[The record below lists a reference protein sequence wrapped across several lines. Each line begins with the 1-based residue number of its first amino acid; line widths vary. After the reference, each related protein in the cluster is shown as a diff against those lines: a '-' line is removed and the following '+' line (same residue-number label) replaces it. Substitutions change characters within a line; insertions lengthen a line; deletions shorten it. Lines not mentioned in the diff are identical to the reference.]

1 VAARHRPPR
10 PPPQR
15 QESLR
20 IVSNST
26 TDVAAPK
33 SPPGKGGGKPQ
44 PPPPI
49 VPDATSGERL
59 ALAKKYGL
67 KPLNVRPPLG
77 EYIRDVA
84 RRWPFIRVMAS
95 STAYAKNQNN
105 YLGQLWAVLNPILN
119 AAVYVLIFGVI
130 LGVSRGVEN
139 TVAFIVIG
147 VFMFRFIE
155 ASVTGGAKSISSK
168 LQLLRSLHFPRAV
181 LPMSSVLSQ
190 LATLVPALVVMCAIV
205 LLSGL
210 LPGYEPER
218 ITWSWLLL
226 PAAVAL
232 LYIFNTGI
240 AFMMARLVA
249 TTPDLDNIIGF
260 VMRLVMYASGVIFP
274 ITNYI
279 QGLDLGGW
287 RQAAVEGIFDYQPVA
302 VYLYLVRSTLT
313 QEPTMPQDG
322 VMWIVGAAWAVLF
335 FVVGFIVFWRA
346 EERYGRD

>member
-1 VAARHRPPR
+1 M
-10 PPPQR
+10 
-15 QESLR
+15 
-20 IVSNST
+20 
-26 TDVAAPK
+26 
-33 SPPGKGGGKPQ
+33 
-44 PPPPI
+44 
-49 VPDATSGERL
+49 TSAERL

-67 KPLNVRPPLG
+67 KPLNVRPSLG
-77 EYIRDVA
+77 EYIKDVA

-130 LGVSRGVEN
+130 LGVSRDVEN

-190 LATLVPALVVMCAIV
+190 LATLVPALVVMCGIV

-210 LPGYEPER
+210 IPGYEPER
-218 ITWSWLLL
+218 VTWWWLLL
-226 PAAVAL
+226 PAAVVL
-232 LYIFNTGI
+232 LYIFNTGV
-240 AFMMARLVA
+240 AFLMARLVA

-279 QGLDLGGW
+279 EGLGLGGW
-287 RQAAVEGIFDYQPVA
+287 RQVVVEGIFEYQPVA
-302 VYLYLVRSTLT
+302 VYLYLVRSTLL
-313 QEPTMPQDG
+313 QEPTIPQDG

>member
-1 VAARHRPPR
+1 M
-10 PPPQR
+10 
-15 QESLR
+15 
-20 IVSNST
+20 SNPT
-26 TDVAAPK
+26 TDVAARK
-33 SPPGKGGGKPQ
+33 SPPSKGGGKVQ

-49 VPDATSGERL
+49 VSDVTSAERL

-77 EYIRDVA
+77 EYIKDVA

-130 LGVSRGVEN
+130 LGVSRDVEN

-210 LPGYEPER
+210 IPGYEPER
-218 ITWSWLLL
+218 VTWWWLLL
-226 PAAVAL
+226 PAAVVL
-232 LYIFNTGI
+232 LYIFNTGV
-240 AFMMARLVA
+240 AFLMARLVA

-279 QGLDLGGW
+279 ENLGLGGW
-287 RQAAVEGIFDYQPVA
+287 RQAAVEGIFEYQPVA
-302 VYLYLVRSTLT
+302 VYLYLVRSTLL
-313 QEPTMPQDG
+313 QEPTIPQDG

>member
-1 VAARHRPPR
+1 VAERHRPPR

-20 IVSNST
+20 IVSNPT

-33 SPPGKGGGKPQ
+33 SPPGKGGKPQ

-49 VPDATSGERL
+49 VPDATSAERL
-59 ALAKKYGL
+59 ALAEKYGL

-77 EYIRDVA
+77 EYIKDVA
-84 RRWPFIRVMAS
+84 RRWAFIRVMAS

-105 YLGQLWAVLNPILN
+105 YLGQLWAVLTPILN
-119 AAVYVLIFGVI
+119 AAVYVLIFGIV
-130 LGVSRGVEN
+130 LNVSRGVHN
-139 TVAFIVIG
+139 TVAFIVVGI
-147 VFMFRFIE
+147 FMFRFVE
-155 ASVTGGAKSISSK
+155 ASVTGGAKSISGKS
-168 LQLLRSLHFPRAV
+168 QLLRSLHFPRAV

-190 LATLVPALVVMCAIV
+190 FATLIPALVVMCGIV

-210 LPGYEPER
+210 LPAYDMER
-218 ITWSWLLL
+218 VTWWWLLL
-226 PAAVAL
+226 PVAVL
-232 LYIFNTGI
+232 LLVIFNTGI

-249 TTPDLDNIIGF
+249 TTPDLDNVIGF

-274 ITNYI
+274 VANYI
-279 QGLDLGGW
+279 DKLDLGGW
-287 RQAAVEGIFDYQPVA
+287 RQVVVEGIFDYQPVA
-302 VYLYLVRSTLT
+302 VYLHLVRSCVLSEETI
-313 QEPTMPQDG
+313 PQDG
-322 VMWIVGAAWAVLF
+322 LMWALGVFWAVLF

>member
-1 VAARHRPPR
+1 
-10 PPPQR
+10 
-15 QESLR
+15 
-20 IVSNST
+20 VSNPT

-33 SPPGKGGGKPQ
+33 SPPSKGGGKPQ

-49 VPDATSGERL
+49 VPDVTSAERL

-77 EYIRDVA
+77 EYIKDVR

-105 YLGQLWAVLNPILN
+105 YLGQLWAVINPILN

-130 LGVSRGVEN
+130 LHVSRDVEN

-190 LATLVPALVVMCAIV
+190 LATLVPALVVMCGIV

-210 LPGYEPER
+210 IPGYEPER
-218 ITWSWLLL
+218 VTWWWLLL
-226 PAAVAL
+226 PAAVTL
-232 LYIFNTGI
+232 LYIFNTGV
-240 AFMMARLVA
+240 AFLMARLVA

-274 ITNYI
+274 ITNYVEE
-279 QGLDLGGW
+279 LDLGGW

-302 VYLYLVRSTLT
+302 VYLYLVRSTLL

-322 VMWIVGAAWAVLF
+322 TMWIAGAVWAVLF
-335 FVVGFIVFWRA
+335 FVIGFIVFWRA

>member
-1 VAARHRPPR
+1 
-10 PPPQR
+10 
-15 QESLR
+15 
-20 IVSNST
+20 VSNPT
-26 TDVAAPK
+26 TDLAVPK
-33 SPPGKGGGKPQ
+33 SPPGKGGKPQ

-49 VPDATSGERL
+49 VPDTTSAERL
-59 ALAKKYGL
+59 ALAEQYGL
-67 KPLNVRPPLG
+67 RPLNVRPPLG
-77 EYIRDVA
+77 EYIKDVT
-84 RRWPFIRVMAS
+84 RRWPFIRVLAS

-130 LGVSRGVEN
+130 LSVNRDVNN

-147 VFMFRFIE
+147 IFMFRFIE

-168 LQLLRSLHFPRAV
+168 TQLLRSLHFPRAV

-190 LATLVPALVVMCAIV
+190 LATLVPALVVMCGIV

-210 LPGYEPER
+210 IPDYEPER
-218 ITWSWLLL
+218 VTWWWLLL

-232 LYIFNTGI
+232 LYIFNTGV

-249 TTPDLDNIIGF
+249 TTPDLENIIGF

-274 ITNYI
+274 ISNYI
-279 QGLDLGGW
+279 HTLELGGW
-287 RQAAVEGIFDYQPVA
+287 RQTVVEAIFDYQPVS
-302 VYLYLVRSTLT
+302 VYLYLVRSILL
-313 QEPTMPQDG
+313 QEPTIPQSG
-322 VMWIVGAAWAVLF
+322 LMWILGAVWAVVF
-335 FVVGFIVFWRA
+335 FVIGFIVFWRA